1 MEISPIRT
9 EQDYENAVARIE
21 ALMDAGAGTPE
32 GDELDVLATLVNAY
46 EEFHFPIEAPD
57 PIEAIKFRMEQFGI
71 TEKDLEQFIGSR
83 TRVWEILNIKRGLS
97 IEMIRQLHQGL
108 KMPYENLLGT

>member
-9 EQDYENAVARIE
+9 EQDYESAVVRIE

-32 GDELDVLATLVNAY
+32 GDELDVLATLVSAY
-46 EEFHFPIEAPD
+46 EEINFPIEAPD

-71 TEKDLEQFIGSR
+71 TEKDLEKFIGSR
-83 TRVWEILNIKRGLS
+83 TRVWEILNRKRGLS
-97 IEMIRQLHQGL
+97 IEMIRQLHEGL
-108 KMPYENLLGT
+108 NMPYENLLGA